1 MEKKKEITFIIIDDH
16 PLFRAGL
23 IQLINGER
31 NFKVVAE
38 AGSAQEA
45 LDSFNEIVP
54 DFAIVDISL
63 QGMNGLE
70 LIKLLNS
77 KYPQLV
83 ILVVSMHDEAL
94 YAERALKAGARG
106 YIMKQ
111 QASKKVLTAIQQL
124 LEGKVYISENMHERV
139 LMGMIKGKNELEN
152 NPIDKLSDREFEVF
166 LLIGRGLGPIQ
177 IAEELNLSVKTV
189 ETYRAHIKT
198 KLMLENAAELRKHAI
213 KWIQSQKV

>member
-1 MEKKKEITFIIIDDH
+1 MVKDITFLIIDDH

-23 IQLINGER
+23 KQLINQEKGF
-31 NFKVVAE
+31 NVIAE
-38 AGSAQEA
+38 AGDAEEA
-45 LDSFNEIVP
+45 LDIIAQKVP

-63 QGMNGLE
+63 RGMNGLE
-70 LIKLLNS
+70 LIKILNS
-77 KYPQLV
+77 KYSQLI

-111 QASKKVLTAIQQL
+111 EASKKVLTAIHQL
-124 LEGKVYISENMHERV
+124 LDGKVYISEAMHDKI
-139 LMGMIKGKNELEN
+139 LMGMIKGKSELEN

-166 LLIGRGLGPIQ
+166 LLIGKGLGPIQ

-198 KLMLENAAELRKHAI
+198 KLMLENASELRKHAI
-213 KWIQSQKV
+213 KWIQSQKM

>member
-1 MEKKKEITFIIIDDH
+1 MVKETRFLIIDDH

-23 IQLINGER
+23 KQLIDQEKG
-31 NFKVVAE
+31 FTVIAE
-38 AGSAQEA
+38 AGDAEEA
-45 LDSFNEIVP
+45 LNLINQQVP

-63 QGMNGLE
+63 KGMNGLE
-70 LIKLLNS
+70 LIKVLNS
-77 KYPQLV
+77 KYPNLL

-111 QASKKVLTAIQQL
+111 EASKKVLTAIHQL
-124 LEGKVYISENMHERV
+124 LDGKVYISEAMHDKM
-139 LMGMIKGKNELEN
+139 LMGMIKGKSELEN

-166 LLIGRGLGPIQ
+166 LLIGKGFGPIQ

-213 KWIQSQKV
+213 KWIQSQKI

>member
-1 MEKKKEITFIIIDDH
+1 MKKEVTFLIIDDH

-23 IQLINGER
+23 KQLIDQEKAFN
-31 NFKVVAE
+31 VIAE
-38 AGSAQEA
+38 AGDAEEA
-45 LDSFNEIVP
+45 IDILSETRA
-54 DFAIVDISL
+54 DFVLVDISL
-63 QGMNGLE
+63 KGMSGLE
-70 LIKLLNS
+70 LIKVLNS
-77 KYPQLV
+77 KYPELI

-111 QASKKVLTAIQQL
+111 EASKKVLVAIQQL
-124 LEGKVYISENMHERV
+124 LEGKVYISEAMHDKM
-139 LMGMIKGKNELEN
+139 LMGMIKGKSELEN

-166 LLIGRGLGPIQ
+166 LLIGKGLGPIQ
-177 IAEELNLSVKTV
+177 IADELNLSVKTV

-213 KWIQSQKV
+213 KWIQSQKM

>member
-1 MEKKKEITFIIIDDH
+1 MKETRFLIIDDH

-23 IQLINGER
+23 KQLINQEKG
-31 NFKVVAE
+31 FTVIAE
-38 AGSAQEA
+38 AGDAEEA
-45 LDSFNEIVP
+45 LDLINQQVP

-70 LIKLLNS
+70 LIKVVNS
-77 KYPQLV
+77 KHPNLL

-111 QASKKVLTAIQQL
+111 EASKKVLIAIHQL
-124 LEGKVYISENMHERV
+124 LDGKVYISEAMHDKM
-139 LMGMIKGKNELEN
+139 LMGMIKGKSELEN

-166 LLIGRGLGPIQ
+166 LLIGKGLGPIQ
-177 IAEELNLSVKTV
+177 VAEELNLSVKTV

-213 KWIQSQKV
+213 KWIQSQKM

>member
-1 MEKKKEITFIIIDDH
+1 MVKDITFLIIDDH

-23 IQLINGER
+23 KQLINQEKGF
-31 NFKVVAE
+31 NVIAE
-38 AGSAQEA
+38 AGDAEEA
-45 LDSFNEIVP
+45 LDIITQKVP

-63 QGMNGLE
+63 KGMNGLE
-70 LIKLLNS
+70 LIKILNS
-77 KYPQLV
+77 KYSQLI

-111 QASKKVLTAIQQL
+111 EASKKVLTAIHQL
-124 LEGKVYISENMHERV
+124 LDGKVYISEAMHDKM
-139 LMGMIKGKNELEN
+139 LMGMIKGKSELEN

-166 LLIGRGLGPIQ
+166 LLIGKGLGPIQ

-213 KWIQSQKV
+213 KWIQSQKM

>member
-1 MEKKKEITFIIIDDH
+1 MVKDITFLIIDDH

-23 IQLINGER
+23 KQLINQEKGF
-31 NFKVVAE
+31 NVIAE
-38 AGSAQEA
+38 AGDAEEA
-45 LDSFNEIVP
+45 LDKIAQNVP

-63 QGMNGLE
+63 KGMNGLE
-70 LIKLLNS
+70 LIKVLNS

-111 QASKKVLTAIQQL
+111 EASKKVLTAIHQL
-124 LEGKVYISENMHERV
+124 LDGKVYISEAMHDKM
-139 LMGMIKGKNELEN
+139 LMGMIKGKSELEN

-166 LLIGRGLGPIQ
+166 LLIGKGLGPIQ

-213 KWIQSQKV
+213 KWIQSQKM

>member
-1 MEKKKEITFIIIDDH
+1 MVKETRFLIIDDH

-23 IQLINGER
+23 KQLINQEKG
-31 NFKVVAE
+31 FTVIAE
-38 AGSAQEA
+38 AGDAEEA
-45 LDSFNEIVP
+45 LDLVSQEVP

-63 QGMNGLE
+63 KGMNGLE
-70 LIKLLNS
+70 LIKIMNS
-77 KYPQLV
+77 KYPNLL

-111 QASKKVLTAIQQL
+111 EASKKVLTAIHQL
-124 LEGKVYISENMHERV
+124 LDGKVYISEAMHDKM
-139 LMGMIKGKNELEN
+139 LMGMIKGKSELEN

-166 LLIGRGLGPIQ
+166 LLIGKGLGPIQ

-213 KWIQSQKV
+213 KWIQSQKM